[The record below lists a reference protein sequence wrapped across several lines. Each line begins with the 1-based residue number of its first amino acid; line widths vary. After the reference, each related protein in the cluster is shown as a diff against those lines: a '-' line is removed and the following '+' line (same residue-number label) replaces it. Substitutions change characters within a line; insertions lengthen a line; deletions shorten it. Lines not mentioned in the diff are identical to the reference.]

1 MTQVALHPADLE
13 RRKSVWHK
21 LLRNPAAVLP
31 ALLLAIAVILALA
44 APLLVPHNPD
54 APDLAHRL
62 LPPGSPGYWL
72 GTDSLG
78 RDVLSRVIYGAR
90 VSLAVGGAAVI
101 GAGVIGVLAG
111 LVSGYFGGIVDDVI
125 MRIADVQLSIPF
137 LLLALM
143 VIAAVGPSLPNLI
156 VILILRNWVTYAR
169 IVRSQVLELRTLTYV
184 EAALALG
191 ESDGRIVLKHILPQ
205 VMGSV
210 IAITSFTMAEA
221 MIAEA
226 SLSFL
231 GAGVQPPTAT
241 WGSMLKE
248 NLLYLASGWWTVVF
262 PAVAL
267 TLVILSLNILG
278 DRVRDALDP
287 TLQGR

>member
-1 MTQVALHPADLE
+1 MT
-13 RRKSVWHK
+13 RTWRKLFRS
-21 LLRNPAAVLP
+21 PAALLP
-31 ALLLAIAVILALA
+31 ALLLLIAILIAFT
-44 APLLVPHNPD
+44 APIVVPHNPD
-54 APDLAHRL
+54 TPDLAHRL

-78 RDVLSRVIYGAR
+78 RDILSRVMSGAQI
-90 VSLAVGGAAVI
+90 SLFVGGAAVV
-101 GAGVIGVLAG
+101 GAGLLGVVAG
-111 LVSGYFGGIVDDVI
+111 LVSGYFGGVVDDLI
-125 MRIADVQLSIPF
+125 MRVADVQLSIPF
-137 LLLALM
+137 LLLALV

-156 VILILRNWVTYAR
+156 FILILRNWVTYAR

-184 EAALALG
+184 EAARALG
-191 ESDGRIVLKHILPQ
+191 ESDGKILLKHILPQ
-205 VMGSV
+205 VLGSV
-210 IAITSFTMAEA
+210 IAISSFTMAEA

-267 TLVILSLNILG
+267 TLVILSLNLLG
-278 DRVRDALDP
+278 DWLRDTLDP
-287 TLQGR
+287 TLRR

>member
-1 MTQVALHPADLE
+1 MTW
-13 RRKSVWHK
+13 RK
-21 LLRNPAAVLP
+21 LLRSPAALLP
-31 ALLLAIAVILALA
+31 ALLLASAVFLALA
-44 APLLVPHNPD
+44 APVVVPHNPD
-54 APDLAHRL
+54 TPDLVHRL
-62 LPPGSPGYWL
+62 LPPGSPGYWF

-78 RDVLSRVIYGAR
+78 RDILSRVLYGAR
-90 VSLAVGGAAVI
+90 VSLGVGCAAVV
-101 GAGVIGVLAG
+101 GAGLIGVVAG
-111 LVSGYFGGIVDDVI
+111 LVSGYFGGIADDLI

-137 LLLALM
+137 LLLALV

-156 VILILRNWVTYAR
+156 FILILRNWVTYAR
-169 IVRSQVLELRTLTYV
+169 IVRAQVLELRTLTYV
-184 EAALALG
+184 EAARALG
-191 ESDGRIVLKHILPQ
+191 EDDGGILSKHILPQ

-210 IAITSFTMAEA
+210 IAVTSFTMAEA

-262 PAVAL
+262 PAIAL
-267 TLVILSLNILG
+267 TLVILSLNLLG
-278 DRVRDALDP
+278 DWLRDTLDP
-287 TLQGR
+287 TLRH

>member
-1 MTQVALHPADLE
+1 MTQVAAQPAMSK
-13 RRKSVWHK
+13 RRKSLWHK
-21 LLRNPAAVLP
+21 LLRNPVAVLP
-31 ALLLAIAVILALA
+31 ALLLGVAVILALA

-54 APDLAHRL
+54 LPDLAHRL
-62 LPPGSPGYWL
+62 LPPGSPGYGL

-78 RDVLSRVIYGAR
+78 RDILSRVLYGAR

-111 LVSGYFGGIVDDVI
+111 LVSGYFGGVVDDVI
-125 MRIADVQLSIPF
+125 MRIADVQLSVPF
-137 LLLALM
+137 LLLALV
-143 VIAAVGPSLPNLI
+143 VIAAVGPSLPNL
-156 VILILRNWVTYAR
+156 VFILILRNWVTYAR

-184 EAALALG
+184 EAARAIG
-191 ESDGRIVLKHILPQ
+191 ETDGRILVKHILPQ
-205 VMGSV
+205 VWGSV

-248 NLLYLASGWWTVVF
+248 NLLYLATGWWTVVF
-262 PAVAL
+262 PAIAL
-267 TLVILSLNILG
+267 TVVILSLNILG
-278 DRVRDALDP
+278 DWLRDALDP
-287 TLQGR
+287 TLQR